1 MRRFPA
7 TTSCAALALGLGL
20 LVWGPP
26 AAAAPAVLPQPLSI
40 QEQTG
45 AAIPAAA
52 FQVEWSGHRDPALE
66 RAAQR
71 FGAYVA
77 LRTGIDARLV
87 KPTRLRI
94 ICAGPDPDA
103 LTLKAKEAYRLTVE
117 AEGVTLTAEG
127 PIGVL
132 RGLATLRQAITS
144 GPEGFV
150 VPRMQVDDRPR
161 FAWRGVMIDVARH
174 FMTLETLKRQI
185 DAMEQVK
192 LNVLHLHLS
201 DNEGFRVESRRYPK
215 LQALASGGEYYTQAQ
230 VRELVV
236 YAAERGVRIVPEFD
250 VPGHSRALLAA
261 YPELASRKGEAD
273 GAFAALNSALDPSLP
288 ETYAFLGG
296 LFSEM
301 AELFPD
307 RYFHVGGDEVAGGD
321 WASSP
326 RVQDFMRRNG
336 LTSKVELEAY
346 FHRQVRDIAAARGKT
361 MIGWEE
367 IAHAPIADD
376 VLVQAWRGSAAIARG
391 TGQGNRV
398 IVSAGYY
405 LDLLETGESHY
416 QIDPLDA
423 AAYGMDAEEAARARA
438 HPVLKS
444 LLHEDVLKVPGLQLT
459 AAQQALVL
467 GGEAALW
474 SELVT
479 DEMLD
484 GRLWPRAAVIAER
497 LWSPA
502 EVRDTDD
509 LYRRLLRVQDGLRM
523 AGLKDEANRDRMI
536 ARLSPGESE
545 PVALLVSLV
554 SPVRNFAHKASVQ
567 AIFHGRPGGRQDFN
581 QLADI
586 ASPDSLVARRFG
598 LDVRALIGGE
608 RAGAPALKAELRM
621 WRDNHVRFLKV
632 AEGRPMLQAAAPVSA
647 DIAALAELGLEAVG
661 FIEAG
666 RRPKAEWR
674 ARAAVMLE
682 KQAAAERASS
692 TFMQTVASPNQ
703 PPADLLIA
711 IARPIGV
718 LVAAAEG
725 R

>member
-1 MRRFPA
+1 M
-7 TTSCAALALGLGL
+7 T
-20 LVWGPP
+20 
-26 AAAAPAVLPQPLSI
+26 Q
-40 QEQTG
+40 
-45 AAIPAAA
+45 
-52 FQVEWSGHRDPALE
+52 
-66 RAAQR
+66 RAAEPVRPHENPLDVLAQ
-71 FGAYVA
+71 
-77 LRTGIDARLV
+77 TLV
-87 KPTRLRI
+87 
-94 ICAGPDPDA
+94 
-103 LTLKAKEAYRLTVE
+103 
-117 AEGVTLTAEG
+117 
-127 PIGVL
+127 
-132 RGLATLRQAITS
+132 GLAV
-144 GPEGFV
+144 F
-150 VPRMQVDDRPR
+150 
-161 FAWRGVMIDVARH
+161 ARH
-174 FMTLETLKRQI
+174 TP
-185 DAMEQVK
+185 D
-192 LNVLHLHLS
+192 
-201 DNEGFRVESRRYPK
+201 D
-215 LQALASGGEYYTQAQ
+215 
-230 VRELVV
+230 
-236 YAAERGVRIVPEFD
+236 
-250 VPGHSRALLAA
+250 
-261 YPELASRKGEAD
+261 
-273 GAFAALNSALDPSLP
+273 AFAL
-288 ETYAFLGG
+288 
-296 LFSEM
+296 
-301 AELFPD
+301 
-307 RYFHVGGDEVAGGD
+307 
-321 WASSP
+321 
-326 RVQDFMRRNG
+326 
-336 LTSKVELEAY
+336 
-346 FHRQVRDIAAARGKT
+346 VRS
-361 MIGWEE
+361 
-367 IAHAPIADD
+367 
-376 VLVQAWRGSAAIARG
+376 Q
-391 TGQGNRV
+391 
-398 IVSAGYY
+398 
-405 LDLLETGESHY
+405 
-416 QIDPLDA
+416 
-423 AAYGMDAEEAARARA
+423 
-438 HPVLKS
+438 
-444 LLHEDVLKVPGLQLT
+444 HEDVLKVPGLQLT

-484 GRLWPRAAVIAER
+484 GRLWPRAAVLAER

-509 LYRRLLRVQDGLRM
+509 LHRRLLRVQDGLRM
-523 AGLKDEANRDRMI
+523 AGLKDEANRARMV
-536 ARLSPGESE
+536 ARLAPGESE

-621 WRDNHVRFLKV
+621 WRDNHARFLKV

-666 RRPKAEWR
+666 RRPNAEWR